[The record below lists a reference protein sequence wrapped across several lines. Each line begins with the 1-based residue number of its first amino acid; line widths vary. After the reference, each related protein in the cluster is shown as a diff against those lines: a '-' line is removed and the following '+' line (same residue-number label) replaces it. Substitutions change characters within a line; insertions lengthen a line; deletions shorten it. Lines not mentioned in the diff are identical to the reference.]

1 MLLVYLTPEESAN
14 PAILQQ
20 ITDALRNAQGAE
32 LGVLTCGHHIHPDDN
47 PSTGVS
53 PDERVALYN
62 PEIAP
67 VSGVEPPLSS
77 LFSVTAEAQA
87 INPQA
92 PVVPVPPAPSTAV
105 VAPLPIAPV
114 VPTPGQVPA
123 PPAAVVPVPTP
134 AAVVPVPTPA
144 AVAPAPTAPA
154 ITPNPAGGA
163 QTDASGLP
171 WDVRIHSSP
180 PKINDSDKLWR
191 KKRGVDPQLVI
202 QVEAQLRQVMGAPAA
217 PAPIAP
223 VASVVPPAPPVP
235 STPQVTTA
243 GTAYPSDFGTF
254 ITLYTRAV
262 AKGELD
268 EASALEVVKT
278 FGVPA
283 IGLLVTRTDLIPA
296 VSQALSL
303 KV

>member
-14 PAILQQ
+14 PAIFQQ

-32 LGVLTCGHHIHPDDN
+32 LGALTCGHAHGWRHNEIHPDDN

-53 PDERVALYN
+53 PEERAALHN
-62 PEIAP
+62 PHDNPAA
-67 VSGVEPPLSS
+67 GFTHAEPPLSS

-114 VPTPGQVPA
+114 VPTPGQVTA
-123 PPAAVVPVPTP
+123 QPV
-134 AAVVPVPTPA
+134 ASVPVPTPA

-154 ITPNPAGGA
+154 ITPNHAGGA
-163 QTDASGLP
+163 QTDSTGLP

-180 PKINDSDKLWR
+180 PKINESDNLWR
-191 KKRGVDPQLVI
+191 KKRGVDPRLTI
-202 QVEAQLRQVMGAPAA
+202 LVEAQLRQVMGAPAA
-217 PAPIAP
+217 PAPVAP
-223 VASVVPPAPPVP
+223 VASVVPPAPPAP
-235 STPQVTTA
+235 STPVTTA

-262 AKGELD
+262 AKGELN

>member
-32 LGVLTCGHHIHPDDN
+32 LGALTCGHHIHPDDN

-53 PDERVALYN
+53 PDERAALYN

-77 LFSVTAEAQA
+77 LFSVTAEAQD

-123 PPAAVVPVPTP
+123 PPVAS
-134 AAVVPVPTPA
+134 VPVPTPA

-154 ITPNPAGGA
+154 ITPNPAGGV
-163 QTDASGLP
+163 QTDAAGLP

-180 PKINDSDKLWR
+180 PKINESDKLWR
-191 KKRGVDPQLVI
+191 KKRGVDPRLVI
-202 QVEAQLRQVMGAPAA
+202 LVEVQLRQVMGAPAA
-217 PAPIAP
+217 PTP
-223 VASVVPPAPPVP
+223 VASVVPPAPPAP
-235 STPQVTTA
+235 STPVTTA

-262 AKGELD
+262 AKGELN